1 MERKVEEGPRCYL
14 LVGEAPTEEAARRIA
29 EIYSSCPFVYFLGAF
44 GNMVVGIFFMP
55 SWRDWWLRAI
65 STDPEVTLGLR
76 KAAVY
81 VTDSPSFPAYM
92 EPRLPEEKGE
102 RSPCGA
108 NCAECPRYLKEC
120 PGCPA
125 TSHFRKDYRDWKD
138 EGSPG
143 RYN

>member
-1 MERKVEEGPRCYL
+1 MEGKVGERPRCYL
-14 LVGEAPTEEAARRIA
+14 LLGEAPTGEAARRIA
-29 EIYSSCPFVYFLGAF
+29 EVYSPCPFVYFMGAF

-65 STDPEVTLGLR
+65 SADPEVTLGLR

-81 VTDSPSFPAYM
+81 ISEAPAFPSYM
-92 EPRLPEEKGE
+92 EPRVPGERGE

-108 NCAECPRYLKEC
+108 NCAECTRYLKEC

-125 TSHFRKDYRDWKD
+125 SSRFRRD
-138 EGSPG
+138 
-143 RYN
+143 

>member
-1 MERKVEEGPRCYL
+1 MERKVKEKTRCYL

-29 EIYSSCPFVYFLGAF
+29 EVYSPCPFVYFMGAF
-44 GNMVVGIFFMP
+44 GNLVVGIFFLP
-55 SWRDWWLRAI
+55 RWRDWWLRTI
-65 STDPEVTLGLR
+65 STNPAVTLGLK

-81 VTDSPSFPAYM
+81 VTESPAFPAYM
-92 EPRLPEEKGE
+92 EPRLPETREE

-108 NCAECPRYLKEC
+108 NCAECSRYLKEC

-125 TSHFRKDYRDWKD
+125 SSRFHKDHRGWKD
-138 EGSPG
+138 VGSSG